1 MMKFHISGKIVDVL
15 ERKIYP
21 GTIYVENGVITNI
34 KAEKNGK
41 YSQYILP
48 GFIDAHIHIE
58 SSLLSPAEFAKN
70 AVKFGTVATISDPHE
85 IANVCGI
92 DGIKF
97 MIDNGHQVP
106 FKFFFGAPS
115 CVPATP
121 FETAGAKITANDID
135 LLFQHF
141 QLHYL
146 SEMMNYPGVISE
158 NPEVIAKINVAHNYG
173 VPIDG
178 HSPGLTGESL
188 KKYISFGILTDH
200 EATTYPEAEE
210 KISNG
215 MKILIREG
223 SSAKNF
229 DELLPLLS
237 KYPDFVMFCTDD
249 LHPFDL
255 INGHINL
262 LVKKA
267 IHNGYDL
274 FDVLQAV
281 SLNPITHYN
290 IPVGMLRVGEDAD
303 FIVVDNLNNFNIIET
318 YIQGNLV
325 YKNGSTLFE
334 IGNYSTINNF
344 NAKFKQNDDFVIKH
358 ESNSKI
364 RIIEVIDGSLLTNQL
379 IDYPKI
385 HNGFIVSDTE
395 RDILKIAVVNRYEN
409 TKPSVGFIKNF
420 GLIKGAVATS
430 IAHDSHNIIVIGTTD
445 EWITKAVN
453 LVIEHKGGIAFV
465 DENSEDILPL
475 PIAGLMTNED
485 ITFVAKKY
493 NEIEGKVK
501 SLGSRLASPL
511 MTISFMS
518 LLVIPS
524 LKIGDRGLFDVNS
537 FSFVNLFVD

>member
-1 MMKFHISGKIVDVL
+1 MKFHISGKIVDVL

>member
-1 MMKFHISGKIVDVL
+1 MKFHISGKIVDVL

-121 FETAGAKITANDID
+121 FETAGAKITENDID